1 MLSVLFIISS
11 VNIVFAEN
19 ERYGFFPSFGV
30 GYLMS
35 NEKFWKPLEKTINK
49 LKWKFTYGLVGNDA
63 IGDSNDRFFYLSN
76 VNMNDENKGQDFGTN
91 WGNHIMVSPS
101 LAMPMKSSHGKKPR
115 K

>member
-1 MLSVLFIISS
+1 
-11 VNIVFAEN
+11 
-19 ERYGFFPSFGV
+19 
-30 GYLMS
+30 MS

-91 WGNHIMVSPS
+91 WGNHINGITVTRY
-101 LAMPMKSSHGKKPR
+101 ANEVITWEKSQENEHWY
-115 K
+115 